1 MTHLETVD
9 QIILQELKQ
18 GDLVEVELNSGDLIT
33 GRLSFGKV
41 IAHENENGEIVESRI
56 GLLPPPPPPGKIY
69 GQIVTTVYSVNI
81 KALKRAIN

>member
-1 MTHLETVD
+1 MIHKDLVD

-18 GDLVEVELNSGDLIT
+18 GDLVEVELTSGDLIT

-56 GLLPPPPPPGKIY
+56 GLLPPPPPPGKVY

-81 KALKRAIN
+81 ETINKI